1 MESTIRTWKLSDAP
15 DLATALNNPNI
26 LKNLRDG
33 LPYPYTIS
41 DAESFIHA
49 MLGAEPGSQY
59 AFTIDVSGKAVGS
72 IAVFRQANIHFRTAE
87 LGYYVAE
94 PYWGQ
99 GLGTDAVRQICNY
112 VFQKSDILRIF
123 AEPFAYNTASCRILE
138 KAGFTSEGILRKNA
152 VKNGEVLDMKLYSL
166 VKE

>member
-87 LGYYVAE
+87 LRVLRCRAL
-94 PYWGQ
+94 
-99 GLGTDAVRQICNY
+99 LGARPRYRCSAANLQLCI
-112 VFQKSDILRIF
+112 S
-123 AEPFAYNTASCRILE
+123 
-138 KAGFTSEGILRKNA
+138 
-152 VKNGEVLDMKLYSL
+152 
-166 VKE
+166 KE

>member
-1 MESTIRTWKLSDAP
+1 MKGTIRTWRLSDAT
-15 DLATALNNPNI
+15 DLADALNNPNI

-33 LPYPYTIS
+33 LPYPYTLP
-41 DAESFIHA
+41 DAESYIRA

-59 AFTIDVSGKAVGS
+59 AFTVDVNGKAVGS

-87 LGYYVAE
+87 LGYYIAE

-99 GLGTDAVRQICNY
+99 GLGTEAVRQTCNY
-112 VFQKSDILRIF
+112 VFENSDILRIF

-138 KAGFTSEGILRKNA
+138 KAGFTLEGILRKNA

-166 VKE
+166 IRE